1 MQGTSQPLGPAQQT
15 GILALHF
22 ARNRSLDES
31 SDLEEISGK
40 QNSLGFPGPNPDQSV
55 PGCFVSSWKER

>member
-40 QNSLGFPGPNPDQSV
+40 QNSLGFPSLNPDQSV